1 MSTENP
7 WLSQIDA
14 DTVAYQ
20 ALLAHLTIDQLNW
33 KPNPETW
40 SIAQILDHLIL
51 GSQSYFPLVEQIK
64 AGNYNMPWSGRFP
77 ILVRF
82 FGRFLVS
89 SLQPD
94 RKRKMKTFP
103 VWEPSTSTIEEGIL
117 ERFVAQQDQLKN
129 LIQEVVA
136 GNLLEKVVGSPANG
150 FIVYTL
156 KSAFD
161 ILVVHEKRHLEQAK
175 EVVALLPTQQV

>member
-1 MSTENP
+1 MPTENP
-7 WLSQIDA
+7 WLPQIDA
-14 DTVAYQ
+14 DTTAYQ
-20 ALLAHLTIDQLNW
+20 ALLGHLTIEQLNW
-33 KPNPETW
+33 KSNPETW

-51 GSQSYFPLVEQIK
+51 TSQSYFPLVEQIK
-64 AGNYNMPWSGRFP
+64 AGKYSMPWSGRLP

-82 FGRFLVS
+82 FGSFLVS

-103 VWEPSTSTIEEGIL
+103 VWEPSSSTIEAGIL

-129 LIQEVVA
+129 LTQEVVA
-136 GNLLEKVVGSPANG
+136 RNLLEKVVGSPANG

-156 KSAFD
+156 KAAFD
-161 ILVVHEKRHLEQAK
+161 IIVVHEKRHLEQAK
-175 EVVALLPTQQV
+175 EVVAQLPQQV